1 MNGIFQVRRRKM
13 AMTATWQHYYNKSNI
28 IKYYLILF
36 KAEKL
41 HVLFLFMAM
50 LSYTTICPCER
61 RNKSFFFNF
70 GSRKTVTTNSTG
82 KQEFL
87 TQLCLFHTALTRNFV
102 SYLLRS
108 QN

>member
-1 MNGIFQVRRRKM
+1 M
-13 AMTATWQHYYNKSNI
+13 AIKTATWQHSHNKLNI

-41 HVLFLFMAM
+41 HVLFLFMAL
-50 LSYTTICPCER
+50 LSCATICPCER
-61 RNKSFFFNF
+61 RNKSFFFYF
-70 GSRKTVTTNSTG
+70 GNREMVTTNSTG

-87 TQLCLFHTALTRNFV
+87 TQLFNTALTRNFV

-108 QN
+108 QT